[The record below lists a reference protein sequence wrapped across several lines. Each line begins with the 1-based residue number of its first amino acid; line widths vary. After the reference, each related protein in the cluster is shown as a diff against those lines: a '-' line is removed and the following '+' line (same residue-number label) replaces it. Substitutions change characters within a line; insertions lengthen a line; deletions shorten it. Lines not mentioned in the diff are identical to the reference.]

1 MLALR
6 EVAGGYRGAR
16 VLQGVSLDA
25 PAGQVTALVGRNGVG
40 KTTTLRAVM
49 GQLDGSMGGEIS
61 LDGMPLHGRPP
72 PLIARAG
79 IGYVP
84 EGRQIFPELTV
95 AENLRVGQ
103 RQPSRAWPPDRL
115 FALLPNLRER
125 LRNPGRWLSGGE
137 QQMLAVARALV
148 TDPRVLLLDE
158 PSQGLAPMVVRELA
172 SVLGR
177 LAAEGVAVLLV
188 EQNLRLTEAVAD
200 RILIMAKGQVVHQAS
215 AAAFR
220 AEEDAVRHRW
230 LTM

>member
-6 EVAGGYRGAR
+6 DLTGGYNGAQ

-25 PAGQVTALVGRNGVG
+25 PAGQVTAMVGRNGVG
-40 KTTTLRAVM
+40 KTTMLRAVM
-49 GQLDGSMGGEIS
+49 GLLPGVAGQVTLDGA
-61 LDGMPLHGRPP
+61 PLLGRPP
-72 PLIARAG
+72 HQVARAG

-84 EGRQIFPELTV
+84 EGRQVFPELTV
-95 AENLRVGQ
+95 QENLGVGQ
-103 RQPSRAWPPDRL
+103 RRPSRDWPPERL

-125 LRNPGRWLSGGE
+125 LRNAGRALSGGE
-137 QQMLAVARALV
+137 QQMLAIARALV

-172 SVLGR
+172 AVLRR
-177 LAAEGVAVLLV
+177 LAEDGVAVLLV

-200 RILIMAKGQVVHQAS
+200 RILIMSKGRVVHEAT
-215 AAAFR
+215 AAEFR
-220 AEEDAVRHRW
+220 AEEDEVRHRW